1 MPDIEQQI
9 LAEFTEI
16 VNIISSEVMAN
27 TVTPAFREEVEHWT
41 FKAQEKINNLEK
53 LFQENVLILN
63 NMIRK
68 TSQSLENALLALANN
83 RVEIRE
89 LFRQTERLEQSL
101 KNLSETATLPDKL
114 TEISLNIK
122 KFSVLTAQIEQRTN
136 EYQRVLMQNQKEL
149 YSIKQ
154 VFLQIEEQLL
164 YENKKSNEKLIEAA
178 EKLRACYA
186 EFVNEMNQKE
196 QNVKKALSETE
207 RQLALQITK
216 LMEINEIVKSL
227 FENNF
232 NLLKAEINTLVIEL
246 ADLKT
251 QFIRCNE
258 QDINE
263 LKIIKTKQNDMLK
276 KLDVLTIAVFILGT
290 AAVTLLVWLLFL

>member
-164 YENKKSNEKLIEAA
+164 YENKKSNEKLIEAV